1 VISETGNRFAA
12 MGVTGRIVCL
22 LSVVRGRCHARH
34 DETENRGQTPF
45 LLKIGDRPPFIL
57 ETVADT
63 RFTVITE
70 NHH

>member
-1 VISETGNRFAA
+1 MISETGNRFAA

-22 LSVVRGRCHARH
+22 LSVVRGRCHAHH

-45 LLKIGDRPPFIL
+45 IL
-57 ETVADT
+57 ETAADT